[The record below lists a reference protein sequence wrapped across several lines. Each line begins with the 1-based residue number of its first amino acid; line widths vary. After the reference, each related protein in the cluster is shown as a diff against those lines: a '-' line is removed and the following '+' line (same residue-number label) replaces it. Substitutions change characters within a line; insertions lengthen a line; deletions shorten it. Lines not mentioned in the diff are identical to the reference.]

1 MVGALK
7 VEDQA
12 MTVLKLSLAAAAL
25 AASLPAAAGVI
36 VLGSSSAR
44 LCYEAAESRG
54 APSQQSLARCD
65 EALTHEALSRYDEV
79 ATYVNRGILKL
90 RENRI
95 DEAVADFDAAIA
107 RDPNQAEAYLNKG
120 VASLRR
126 EQWQQA
132 LPLFNT
138 ALAKETIRPE
148 IAHYGRAVA
157 HEMGGNVREAYRD
170 YREASRLAPKWR
182 DPQVELSRFTVV
194 RR

>member
-1 MVGALK
+1 MSL
-7 VEDQA
+7 
-12 MTVLKLSLAAAAL
+12 LKLSFAVAAL
-25 AASLPAAAGVI
+25 AATVPAAAGVV

-54 APSQQSLARCD
+54 ATTRKSLGRCD
-65 EALTHEALSRYDEV
+65 HALEHEALSRHDEV

-90 RENRI
+90 RDNRI
-95 DEAVADFDAAIA
+95 DEAIADFDAAIA

-126 EQWQQA
+126 ERWAQA
-132 LPLFNT
+132 VPLFET
-138 ALAKETIRPE
+138 ALRKETIRPA

-157 HEMGGNVREAYRD
+157 HEMSGDVRAAYRD

-182 DPQVELSRFTVV
+182 DPQIELARFTVV
-194 RR
+194 GR